1 VASVSAALT
10 AISWTSPGDVPRPY
24 ALAIY
29 FMHYNFVRIHQT
41 LKISPAMA
49 AGVTDKL
56 WEMSDMVKVLEDW
69 EAAN

>member
-1 VASVSAALT
+1 LPSA
-10 AISWTSPGDVPRPY
+10 
-24 ALAIY
+24 
-29 FMHYNFVRIHQT
+29 HQT

-69 EAAN
+69 EGKHGSAQHTIT